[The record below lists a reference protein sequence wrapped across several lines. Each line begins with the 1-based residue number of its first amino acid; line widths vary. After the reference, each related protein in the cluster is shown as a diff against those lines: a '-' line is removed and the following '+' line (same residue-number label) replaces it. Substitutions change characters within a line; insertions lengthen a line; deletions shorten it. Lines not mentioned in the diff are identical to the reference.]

1 MNIYYIS
8 KNCIDI
14 SAFCNDKVI
23 AENMKHSAIIRNE
36 TLNRVYAIKNYLL
49 FTPKIRLYYY
59 DKIKKQV
66 EKEINSGGMKK

>member
-1 MNIYYIS
+1 MNVYYIS

-23 AENMKHSAIIRNE
+23 AENMKKSAIIRNE
-36 TLNRVYAIKNYLL
+36 TLKRVYAIKNYLL
-49 FTPKIRLYYY
+49 FTQKIRLYYY

-66 EKEINSGGMKK
+66 EKEMNSGGVKK

>member
-1 MNIYYIS
+1 MNVYYIS

-23 AENMKHSAIIRNE
+23 AENMKKSAIIRNE

-66 EKEINSGGMKK
+66 EKEMKSGGMKK